1 MYERIL
7 VPLDGSELA
16 EGALPYAEG
25 VAIGLHREV
34 ILFTACA
41 VGDCLERPLRAY
53 LEKRAKELQSLGVKA
68 STLIVQGNV
77 ADEILD
83 FAEKN
88 DISLIIISTHGRT
101 GISRW
106 PLGSISNKVMQK
118 SDIPVLLIRSRDL
131 ETVVLEKKLRK
142 LLVLL
147 DGSQFAESVIPYAVS
162 LVEGIESE
170 VILLRVSEPVQL
182 PAVTLYARGFDKE
195 KKEKELTARVEKE
208 ARRYLSEKES
218 ALRDKGV
225 KVSSTTLLG
234 KPSETILRYAEDN
247 SVSLIAL
254 ATHGFSGMTKWAYG
268 SVAYKI
274 IEGSSKPVL
283 LIRPLLPALAQR

>member
-1 MYERIL
+1 MYERIM

-25 VAIGLHREV
+25 LAIRLHSEV
-34 ILFTACA
+34 ILVTACA
-41 VGDCLERPLRAY
+41 GDAYSERPLRAY

-68 STLIVQGNV
+68 GTVIVRGNA

-83 FAEKN
+83 FAEEN
-88 DISLIIISTHGRT
+88 NISLVIISTHGRT

-106 PLGSISNKVMQK
+106 PLGSISNKVLQK
-118 SDIPVLLIRSRDL
+118 SDIPVLLIRSRNL
-131 ETVVLEKKLRK
+131 ETVLIERK
-142 LLVLL
+142 LQKVLVLL
-147 DGSQFAESVIPYAVS
+147 DGSKFSENIIPYAFN
-162 LVEGIESE
+162 LVDGVENE
-170 VILLRVSEPVQL
+170 VILFRVSEPVQL
-182 PAVTLYARGFDKE
+182 PDITLYSREFDKE
-195 KKEKELTARVEKE
+195 KKEKELTARVEEE

-225 KVSSTTLLG
+225 KVSSTTQLG
-234 KPSETILRYAEDN
+234 KPAETILRYAEEN

-254 ATHGFSGMTKWAYG
+254 ASHGFSGITKWAYG

-274 IEGSSKPVL
+274 IEGSTKPVL
-283 LIRPLLPALAQR
+283 LIRPVLPGLSD